1 MSGRSETRT
10 FFVVWSGQL
19 VSLVGSN
26 LTAFGLS
33 VWVYLETGSV
43 TQLAV
48 ILLASQL
55 PQLVV
60 TPVAGALVDRWDR
73 RWAMILSDTGVA
85 VGTLAIAVLFATGN
99 LETWN
104 LTLAL
109 AFSGVFQAF
118 QWPAYSAAI
127 TLLIPKAQYGRAAG
141 LVQLADALGQ
151 VAGPVLAGL
160 VLVASG
166 IGAILVIDVVT
177 FLVAVTTLLM
187 VRFPTP
193 ERSEAGEEGAGNLL
207 QETLYGFRYLGRRH
221 ALLALLGYFALVNL
235 VFGFIGPLF
244 IPLILSFAGEAALG
258 TVFSV
263 AATGML
269 VGSLIA
275 SAWGGPKRKVAGLL
289 AAGVVLGIMLMIVG
303 WQESLLVITVAGWFG
318 FAVVP
323 SANAASQAI
332 WQAKVEPDVQG
343 RVFAVRRLVSQ
354 GALPLAYLLVGPLA
368 DNVLEPLMAEGGGLA
383 DLVGPVIGTG
393 TGRGYALFFV
403 VLGVVVVAGT
413 IVAWL
418 YPPLRHLERDLP
430 DAVPDRASPVEL

>member
-1 MSGRSETRT
+1 MSGRSESRT

-26 LTAFGLS
+26 LTSFGLS
-33 VWVYLETGSV
+33 IWVFLETGSV

-55 PQLVV
+55 PQLLM

-73 RWAMILSDTGVA
+73 RWAMILADTGAA
-85 VGTLAIAVLFATGN
+85 VGTLAIAILFATGN

-109 AFSGVFQAF
+109 AFSGLFQAF

-151 VAGPVLAGL
+151 VAAPLLA
-160 VLVASG
+160 
-166 IGAILVIDVVT
+166 GAILVMSGIAAILILDVVT
-177 FLVAVTTLLM
+177 FLVAVITLLI
-187 VRFPTP
+187 VRFPAP
-193 ERSEAGEEGAGNLL
+193 ERSKAGEEGAGNLW
-207 QETLYGFRYLGRRH
+207 QETLFGFRYLGQRH
-221 ALLALLGYFALVNL
+221 ALLALLGYFALLNL
-235 VFGFIGPLF
+235 VFGFITPLF
-244 IPLILSFAGEAALG
+244 IPLILSFAGEAAVG
-258 TVFSV
+258 IVFSA

-269 VGSLIA
+269 VGSLVA
-275 SAWGGPKRKVAGLL
+275 SAWGGPRGKVAWLL
-289 AAGVVLGIMLMIVG
+289 VTGVVLGLMLMVVG
-303 WQESLLVITVAGWFG
+303 WQESLVVITVAGWLG

-323 SANAASQAI
+323 TGNAASQAI

-343 RVFAVRRLVSQ
+343 RVFAVRRLVGQ
-354 GALPLAYLLVGPLA
+354 GSLPLAYLLVGPLA

-383 DLVGPVIGTG
+383 DLIGPLIGTG

-403 VLGVVVVAGT
+403 VLGVVAIAGSV
-413 IVAWL
+413 VAWL

-430 DAVPDRASPVEL
+430 DAVPDRVSPAEL